1 MLTKVNPKECVSV
14 SYGNHFDSMFNYY
27 YPCILA
33 ICLYLFIIF
42 LNKKLTETF
51 E

>member
-33 ICLYLFIIF
+33 TRYMFIFVNHIF
-42 LNKKLTETF
+42 EQKID
-51 E
+51 